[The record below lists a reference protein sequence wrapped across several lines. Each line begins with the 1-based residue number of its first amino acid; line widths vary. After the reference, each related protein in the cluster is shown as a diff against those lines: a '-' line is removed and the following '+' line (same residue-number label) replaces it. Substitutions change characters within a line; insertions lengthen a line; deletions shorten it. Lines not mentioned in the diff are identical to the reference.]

1 MLPNLLPNAQAL
13 YASAKQRA
21 PRGTASRQ
29 RRARRCFTAF
39 NLTRVLVLGEG
50 WNNY

>member
-1 MLPNLLPNAQAL
+1 MHPELLITAQAL
-13 YASAKQRA
+13 YFTAKARA

-39 NLTRVLVLGEG
+39 NLTRVLVLGEN
-50 WNNY
+50 WNS